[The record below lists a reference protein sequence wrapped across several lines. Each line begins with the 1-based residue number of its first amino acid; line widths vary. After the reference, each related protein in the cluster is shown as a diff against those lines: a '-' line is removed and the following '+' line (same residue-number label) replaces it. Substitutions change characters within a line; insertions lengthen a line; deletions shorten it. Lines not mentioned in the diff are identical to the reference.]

1 MFDNGD
7 IKLNKLTNFFSA
19 AATKRPAITI
29 LVVLLLSGFFG
40 YMASQQEELN
50 TSFGGEL
57 DTPEIKAQTKL
68 GEYFQTSGSQSVFQ
82 IILSGDDVLTVDG
95 YLAWQELKQTVAQS
109 EIAPYLVSQPGQP
122 LIAGFFAPIDFART
136 YDYSIDINSM
146 NDEQFKALYVK
157 ANSQMPPEFKA
168 FASALLSE
176 SYDEDAVTASAGLAI
191 ITVDS
196 AKFVEEYGLE
206 AGAFI
211 EQPRME
217 VALNNSLSEIQ
228 VGNVKVSGFSFGL
241 LFGDEGED
249 FQQEIGGLFAQAFV
263 IILVVLSYI
272 FFMKSKLFSRKP
284 LNILRRLIAISFMAF
299 GIAGVISP
307 LVSDLETPLLSWMML
322 DDPLLGRMIPL
333 SVFTFG
339 FLLNSRRRSSSD
351 LFLSLGAILLSIGWM
366 TGAGTILGP
375 GYLDIIGAP
384 NQVSQIAP
392 IILIGLGVDYAI
404 HFNSRY
410 REEIGSGNSIDGA
423 TSSTLKSVGIALTL
437 ATLATMV
444 GFLTNIVSP
453 LPELKDFG
461 ILVSVGI
468 FFAFFLVMTF
478 VPAIRT
484 LLDKRAEKKEKI
496 DSEAFTSSGDSVL
509 NKISEAS
516 GIIPRKLKIVAIGL
530 LVTVSTYGYISFT
543 NLETIFEFTDFLPED
558 NPVVKTLD
566 LLSEEF
572 GGGFGETTS
581 VLIEGD
587 DLATPE
593 IHNALIASINNLS
606 EKENIVV
613 YAGNVAA
620 ESVLS
625 SMGELLTPAAGPPGA
640 PAGPPDVELISSL
653 VGYGVDLMSGAE
665 GLEGLKVK
673 NTSDVKGLYEFL
685 AAKDPEAFLA
695 YIYFDENNNVTAQ
708 QVRITTSAG
717 SLGAAQLRDD
727 IYVAFA
733 PMINLGIDVAATNDA
748 IVTQSV
754 SDLISKSQFQSLIFA
769 ILASMTFLIIYY
781 FLDMRRPFLGVITIM
796 PVIAIVMGTYL
807 GMYYLDIPLNPVT
820 STLSG
825 LAIGIGVPF
834 VIHVTNRFRE
844 SLSQGNNPIEAATK
858 TLKTTGGSL
867 FGSAFT
873 TMAGFGILMTST
885 LKPFQQMGQVVV
897 VALGF
902 ALVAS
907 ILILPTMLVFWANYH
922 NKKTAKSL

>member
-1 MFDNGD
+1 M
-7 IKLNKLTNFFSA
+7 KLLTNFFSS
-19 AATKRPAITI
+19 AATKRPVITI
-29 LVVLLLSGFFG
+29 LVVLLLTGFFG
-40 YMASQQEELN
+40 FMAGQAEELS

-57 DTPEIKAQTKL
+57 DTPEIQASSKL

-82 IILSGDDVLTVDG
+82 IIISGEDVLTVDG
-95 YLAWQELKQTVAQS
+95 YLAWQEINKAVSES
-109 EIAPYLVSQPGQP
+109 EIYPYLVKDQGGAVQ
-122 LIAGFFAPIDFART
+122 GFFAPVDFAKAF
-136 YDYSIDINSM
+136 SPAINVAAMS
-146 NDEQFKALYVK
+146 DEQFKQLYNQ
-157 ANSQMPPEFKA
+157 ANSQMPAEFKA
-168 FASALLSE
+168 FASALLS
-176 SYDEDAVTASAGLAI
+176 STYNEDLTTASAGLAI
-191 ITVDS
+191 VTIDS
-196 AKFVEEYGLE
+196 SLIVQDFGGSD
-206 AGAFI
+206 GAFI

-217 VALNNSLSEIQ
+217 VALADSLNEISI
-228 VGNVKVSGFSFGL
+228 GGIKVSGFSFGL
-241 LFGDEGED
+241 LLGNEGDD
-249 FQQEIGGLFAQAFV
+249 FLEEIGILFGQAFL
-263 IILVVLSYI
+263 IILVVLAYI
-272 FFMKSKLFSRKP
+272 FFIRPRKGF
-284 LNILRRLIAISFMAF
+284 NILKSGRR
-299 GIAGVISP
+299 
-307 LVSDLETPLLSWMML
+307 
-322 DDPLLGRMIPL
+322 
-333 SVFTFG
+333 TF
-339 FLLNSRRRSSSD
+339 SD

-366 TGAGTILGP
+366 QGAGTILGP

-404 HFNSRY
+404 HFTSRY
-410 REEIGSGNSIDGA
+410 REEIGSGNTIAGS
-423 TSSTLKSVGIALTL
+423 TTSTLKSVGVALTL
-437 ATLATMV
+437 ATLATIV

-461 ILVSVGI
+461 ILVSTGI

-484 LLDKRAEKKEKI
+484 LLDKRAENKNKI
-496 DSEAFTSSGDSVL
+496 NNDAFSSSGESVL
-509 NKISEAS
+509 NKVAASS
-516 GIIPRKLKIVAIGL
+516 GIIPKKLKVVALIL
-530 LVTVSTYGYISFT
+530 LFSISGYGYFSFT

-558 NPVVKTLD
+558 DPVVQTLG
-566 LLSEEF
+566 LLTEEF

-593 IHNALIASINNLS
+593 VHNALIESINNLA

-620 ESVLS
+620 ESVIGTVGQL
-625 SMGELLTPAAGPPGA
+625 MAPQGAAPGA
-640 PAGPPDVELISSL
+640 PPAMPDMELIGTL
-653 VGYGVDLMSGAE
+653 GTYGVDLMSGAQ
-665 GLEGLKVK
+665 GIDALKVK
-673 NTSDVKGLYEFL
+673 ETGNVQGLYEYLVESDPESFL
-685 AAKDPEAFLA
+685 ANL
-695 YIYFDENNNVTAQ
+695 YFNEDNKVTAQ

-727 IYVAFA
+727 IYEAFQ
-733 PMINLGIDVAATNDA
+733 PMSTIGVSIAATNDA

-754 SDLISKSQFQSLIFA
+754 SDLISESQFQSLIFA
-769 ILASMTFLIIYY
+769 ILASMIFLVLYY
-781 FLDMRRPFLGVITIM
+781 MIDIRKPFLGVITIL
-796 PVIAIVMGTYL
+796 PVVAIVMGTYL
-807 GMYYLDIPLNPVT
+807 GMYFLDIPLNPVT

-844 SLSQGNNPIEAATK
+844 TLLVADSPVDAVRT

-873 TMAGFGILMTST
+873 TMAGFGILMTSS

-907 ILILPTMLVFWANYH
+907 ILILPTLLVFWANYH

>member
-1 MFDNGD
+1 M
-7 IKLNKLTNFFSA
+7 KLLTNFFSS
-19 AATKRPAITI
+19 AATKRPVITI
-29 LVVLLLSGFFG
+29 LVVLLLTGFFG
-40 YMASQQEELN
+40 YMAGQAEELS

-57 DTPEIKAQTKL
+57 DTPEIQASSKL

-82 IILSGDDVLTVDG
+82 IIISGEDVLTVDG
-95 YLAWQELKQTVAQS
+95 YLAWQEINKAVSES
-109 EIAPYLVSQPGQP
+109 EIYPYLVKDQGGAVQ
-122 LIAGFFAPIDFART
+122 GFFAPVDFAKAF
-136 YDYSIDINSM
+136 SPAINVAAMS
-146 NDEQFKALYVK
+146 DEQFKQLYNQ
-157 ANSQMPPEFKA
+157 ANSQMPAEFKA
-168 FASALLSE
+168 FASALLS
-176 SYDEDAVTASAGLAI
+176 STYNEDLTTASAGLAI
-191 ITVDS
+191 VTIDS
-196 AKFVEEYGLE
+196 SLIVQDFGGSD
-206 AGAFI
+206 GAFI

-217 VALNNSLSEIQ
+217 VALADSLNEISI
-228 VGNVKVSGFSFGL
+228 GGIKVSGFSFGL
-241 LFGDEGED
+241 LLGNEGDD
-249 FQQEIGGLFAQAFV
+249 FLEEIGILFGQAFL
-263 IILVVLSYI
+263 IILVVLAYI
-272 FFMKSKLFSRKP
+272 FFIRPRKGF
-284 LNILRRLIAISFMAF
+284 NILKSGRR
-299 GIAGVISP
+299 
-307 LVSDLETPLLSWMML
+307 
-322 DDPLLGRMIPL
+322 
-333 SVFTFG
+333 TF
-339 FLLNSRRRSSSD
+339 SD

-366 TGAGTILGP
+366 QGAGTILGP

-404 HFNSRY
+404 HFTSRY
-410 REEIGSGNSIDGA
+410 REEIGSGNTIAGS
-423 TSSTLKSVGIALTL
+423 TTSTLKSVGVALTL
-437 ATLATMV
+437 ATLATIV

-461 ILVSVGI
+461 ILVSTGI

-484 LLDKRAEKKEKI
+484 LLDKRAENKNKI
-496 DSEAFTSSGDSVL
+496 NNDAFSSSGESVL
-509 NKISEAS
+509 NKVAASS
-516 GIIPRKLKIVAIGL
+516 GIIPKKLKIVALIL
-530 LVTVSTYGYISFT
+530 LFSISGYGYFSFT

-558 NPVVKTLD
+558 DPVVQTLG
-566 LLSEEF
+566 LLTEEF

-593 IHNALIASINNLS
+593 VHNALIESINNLA

-620 ESVLS
+620 ESVIGTVGQL
-625 SMGELLTPAAGPPGA
+625 MVPQGAAPGA
-640 PAGPPDVELISSL
+640 PPAMPDMELIGTLGS
-653 VGYGVDLMSGAE
+653 YGVDLMSGAQ
-665 GLEGLKVK
+665 GIDALKVK
-673 NTSDVKGLYEFL
+673 DTGDVQGLYEYLVESDPESFL
-685 AAKDPEAFLA
+685 ANL
-695 YIYFDENNNVTAQ
+695 YFNENNKVTAQ

-727 IYVAFA
+727 IYEAFQ
-733 PMINLGIDVAATNDA
+733 PMSTLGVSIAATNDA

-754 SDLISKSQFQSLIFA
+754 SDLISESQFQSLIFA
-769 ILASMTFLIIYY
+769 ILASMIFLVLYY
-781 FLDMRRPFLGVITIM
+781 MIDIRKPFLGVITIL
-796 PVIAIVMGTYL
+796 PVVAIVMGTYL
-807 GMYYLDIPLNPVT
+807 GMYFLDIPLNPVT

-844 SLSQGNNPIEAATK
+844 TLLVADSPVDAVRT

-873 TMAGFGILMTST
+873 TMAGFGILMTSS

-907 ILILPTMLVFWANYH
+907 ILILPTLLVFWANYH

>member
-1 MFDNGD
+1 M
-7 IKLNKLTNFFSA
+7 KLLTNFFSS
-19 AATKRPAITI
+19 AATKRPVITI
-29 LVVLLLSGFFG
+29 LVVLLLTGFFG
-40 YMASQQEELN
+40 YMAGQAEELS

-57 DTPEIKAQTKL
+57 DTPEIQAQSKL

-82 IILSGDDVLTVDG
+82 IIMSGEDVLTVDG
-95 YLAWQELKQTVAQS
+95 YLAWQEIQKAVSES
-109 EIAPYLVSQPGQP
+109 EIYPYLVNDQGGAVQ
-122 LIAGFFAPIDFART
+122 GFFAPVDFAKAFNPSLNVSAMS
-136 YDYSIDINSM
+136 DD
-146 NDEQFKALYVK
+146 QFKQLYNQ
-157 ANSQMPPEFKA
+157 ANSQMPAEFKA
-168 FASALLSE
+168 FASALLS
-176 SYDEDAVTASAGLAI
+176 STYDEELTTATAGLAI
-191 ITVDS
+191 VTIDS
-196 AKFVEEYGLE
+196 SMIVQDFGGSD
-206 AGAFI
+206 GAFI

-217 VALNNSLSEIQ
+217 VALADALNQIS
-228 VGNVKVSGFSFGL
+228 VGNIKVSGFSFGL
-241 LFGDEGED
+241 LLGNEGDD
-249 FQQEIGGLFAQAFV
+249 FLEEIGILFGQAFL
-263 IILVVLSYI
+263 IILVVLAYI
-272 FFMKSKLFSRKP
+272 FFIRPRKGF
-284 LNILRRLIAISFMAF
+284 NILKSGRRTF
-299 GIAGVISP
+299 
-307 LVSDLETPLLSWMML
+307 SDLL
-322 DDPLLGRMIPL
+322 
-333 SVFTFG
+333 
-339 FLLNSRRRSSSD
+339 
-351 LFLSLGAILLSIGWM
+351 LSLGAILLSIGWM
-366 TGAGTILGP
+366 QGAGTILGP

-404 HFNSRY
+404 HFTSRY
-410 REEIGSGNSIDGA
+410 REEIGSGNTVSGSA
-423 TSSTLKSVGIALTL
+423 TSTLKSVGIALTL
-437 ATLATMV
+437 ATLATIV

-461 ILVSVGI
+461 ILVSTGI

-484 LLDKRAEKKEKI
+484 LLDRRAEKKENI
-496 DSEAFTSSGDSVL
+496 NVDAFSSSGDSVL
-509 NKISEAS
+509 NKIAASS
-516 GIIPRKLKIVAIGL
+516 GIIPKKLKIFALILLFAISG
-530 LVTVSTYGYISFT
+530 YGYFSFT

-558 NPVVKTLD
+558 DPVVQTLG
-566 LLSEEF
+566 LLTDEF

-593 IHNALIASINNLS
+593 AHNALITSINNLS

-620 ESVLS
+620 ESVVATL
-625 SMGELLTPAAGPPGA
+625 GQLLAPQGAAPGA
-640 PAGPPDVELISSL
+640 PPAMPDMALLGSL
-653 VGYGVDLMSGAE
+653 GSFGVDLMSGAQ
-665 GLEGLKVK
+665 GIDALKVK
-673 NTSDVKGLYEFL
+673 ETGDVQGLYEYL
-685 AAKDPEAFLA
+685 VDLDSEAFLA
-695 YIYFDENNNVTAQ
+695 TLYFNEDNVVTAQ

-727 IYVAFA
+727 IYDAFQ
-733 PMINLGIDVAATNDA
+733 PMSSLGISIAATNDA

-754 SDLISKSQFQSLIFA
+754 SDLISESQFQSLIFA
-769 ILASMTFLIIYY
+769 ILASMIFLILYY
-781 FLDMRRPFLGVITIM
+781 LIDIRKPFLGVITIL
-796 PVIAIVMGTYL
+796 PVVAIVMGTYL
-807 GMYYLDIPLNPVT
+807 GMYFLDIPLNPVT

-844 SLSQGNNPIEAATK
+844 TLLITDSPVDAVRT

-873 TMAGFGILMTST
+873 TMAGFGILMTSS

-907 ILILPTMLVFWANYH
+907 ILILPTLLVFWANYH

>member
-1 MFDNGD
+1 MK
-7 IKLNKLTNFFSA
+7 ILTNFFSS
-19 AATKRPAITI
+19 AATKRPLVTI
-29 LVVLLLSGFFG
+29 LIVLLLTGFFG
-40 YMASQQEELN
+40 YMAGQSEELN

-57 DTPEIKAQTKL
+57 DTPEIKAQGKL

-82 IILSGDDVLTVDG
+82 IIISGEDVLTVDG
-95 YLAWQELKQTVAQS
+95 YSAWVEVQKTIS
-109 EIAPYLVSQPGQP
+109 ESDLQPYLVSQPGQSSVQ
-122 LIAGFFAPIDFART
+122 GFFAPV
-136 YDYSIDINSM
+136 DIALSFNPMLNM
-146 NDEQFKALYVK
+146 NAIKAMDDVQFKNLYNQ

-176 SYDEDAVTASAGLAI
+176 SYDEDKTSASAGLAI
-191 ITVDS
+191 VTVDT
-196 AKFVEEYGLE
+196 AKFVEEYGFD
-206 AGAFI
+206 GAFI
-211 EQPRME
+211 EQPKME
-217 VALNNSLSEIQ
+217 VALNKSLSQIA

-249 FQQEIGGLFAQAFV
+249 FQQEIGGLFAQAFA

-272 FFMKSKLFSRKP
+272 FFMKSSSFSRRP
-284 LNILRRLIAISFMAF
+284 VNLLRRLLALVLMIV
-299 GIAGVISP
+299 GITGVV
-307 LVSDLETPLLSWMML
+307 LPLLSDIELAFLSWMQL
-322 DDPLLGRMIPL
+322 DDPLLGRIIPL
-333 SVFTFG
+333 STFTFG
-339 FLLNSRRRSSSD
+339 FLLNSRRRTSSD

-366 TGAGTILGP
+366 QGAGTILGP

-410 REEIGSGNSIDGA
+410 REEIGSGNTINGS

-437 ATLATMV
+437 ATLATIV

-484 LLDKRAEKKEKI
+484 LLDRRAEKKEKI

-516 GIIPRKLKIVAIGL
+516 GIIPKKLKLIALAL
-530 LVTVSTYGYISFT
+530 LVSVSSYGYISFT

-587 DLATPE
+587 DLATVE
-593 IHNALIASINNLS
+593 VHNALIQSINNLS
-606 EKENIVV
+606 DKENIIV
-613 YAGNVAA
+613 YAGNVAQ
-620 ESVLS
+620 ESVVGSL
-625 SMGELLTPAAGPPGA
+625 GQLLVPQSGPPGA
-640 PAGPPDVELISSL
+640 PAGPPDMELIGTLSS
-653 VGYGVDLMSGAE
+653 YGVDIMSGGQ
-665 GLEGLKVK
+665 GLDALIVK
-673 NTSDVKGLYEFL
+673 TGGDVQGLYEYLVGKDTETFL
-685 AAKDPEAFLA
+685 AS
-695 YIYFDENNNVTAQ
+695 IYFDENSKVTAA
-708 QVRITTSAG
+708 QVRISTSAG
-717 SLGAAQLRDD
+717 SLAAAQLRDD
-727 IYVAFA
+727 IYDAFK
-733 PMINLGIDVAATNDA
+733 PMTDLGIDVAATNDA

-754 SDLISKSQFQSLIFA
+754 SDLISQSQFQSLIFA
-769 ILASMTFLIIYY
+769 ILASMSFLIIYY
-781 FLDMRRPFLGVITIM
+781 FLDMRRPFLGVITIL
-796 PVIAIVMGTYL
+796 PVVAIVMGTYL

-844 SLSQGNNPIEAATK
+844 ALLENNNPVEAATI

-907 ILILPTMLVFWANYH
+907 ILILPTLLVFWANYH
-922 NKKTAKSL
+922 NRKTAKSL